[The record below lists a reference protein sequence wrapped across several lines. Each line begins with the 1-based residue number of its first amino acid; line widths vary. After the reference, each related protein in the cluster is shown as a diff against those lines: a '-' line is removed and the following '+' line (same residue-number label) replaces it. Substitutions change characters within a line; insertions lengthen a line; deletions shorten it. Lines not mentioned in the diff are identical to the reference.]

1 MNQSAPHIT
10 EREKQILRLVKQG
23 LTNKE
28 IAQSLGITSRTVEF
42 HLGNIF
48 LKLGVAN
55 RTAAVMA
62 AVKTGVLE
70 D

>member
-1 MNQSAPHIT
+1 MNQSTPHLT

-42 HLGNIF
+42 HLGNF
-48 LKLGVAN
+48 FKKLEVSN

-62 AVKTGVLE
+62 TVKIGILE